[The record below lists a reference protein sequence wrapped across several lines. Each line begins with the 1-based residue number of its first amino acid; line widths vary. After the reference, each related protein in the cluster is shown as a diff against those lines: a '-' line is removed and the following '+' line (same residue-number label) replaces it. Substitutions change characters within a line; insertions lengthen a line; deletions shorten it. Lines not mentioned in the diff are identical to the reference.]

1 MQKQRTKQMK
11 IYRLDESVTK
21 PDWWLDEDKLN
32 ESNPNNKVWVEEGV
46 LIFGQIHYMAKYRLI
61 SRKEWKRNEKHR
73 LN

>member
-1 MQKQRTKQMK
+1 MQERNKMK
-11 IYRLDESVTK
+11 IYRLDESVPK